1 MKTQHHAEILEKIE
15 ELAEDTLVVMASQC
29 INGRTDMDVYDA
41 GLKIQDAGVIGAED
55 MHPELA
61 YVKLMWSLGQ
71 SSSLR
76 GLENC
81 LRKILTGSRKVD
93 RSIMSNQK
101 LDEFDQKAKKFLDE
115 DNYERLRDILREF
128 ALCEEAYDRGMELE
142 NPIRMLK
149 TAGIDVENI
158 KDFTEYRLAKAL
170 IREQVKEE
178 TKTKKLWR

>member
-1 MKTQHHAEILEKIE
+1 
-15 ELAEDTLVVMASQC
+15 MASQC

-128 ALCEEAYDRGMELE
+128 ALCEAYDRGMELE